1 MDFKKVIRNIPDF
14 PEKGVLFR
22 DITPV
27 LQNPQALN
35 QAIKTIVSGL
45 NDFEFDYIVGPESRG
60 FIFGMPAA
68 YELNK
73 GFIPIRKAGKLPAET
88 ISKSYDLEYGKATI
102 EIHKDAL
109 KKGDRVVIVDDLLA
123 TGGTCAAIAE
133 LVNEI
138 GAIIVNMSFF
148 IELEDLKGREI
159 LKDYNITSVVKY

>member
-35 QAIKTIVSGL
+35 QAIKTIVNELSNL
-45 NDFEFDYIVGPESRG
+45 EFDYIVGPESRG

-109 KKGDRVVIVDDLLA
+109 KKGDRVVVVDDLLA

-138 GAIIVNMSFF
+138 GAVIVNMSFF